1 MGSRRT
7 PLGSNDSHPTK
18 RGAERTIRK
27 EESAQSSGATTVPA
41 FRRGI
46 LRFRHLCVCTHRPPG
61 PRGPHTLPP
70 APGKR
75 RAPAAAA
82 PRYLRPLPRSSLRHG
97 ASGTAALPRDA
108 PPPAPAPA
116 LASPVQHF
124 PDPLAHAV
132 GRRGDAAPGATALGR
147 QVLDGGHDMV
157 GLRREVRRRRRLR
170 RRRVPRVA
178 VALRGEH
185 RGGAAPQRRAESIP
199 AGAAGAATAAASGQR
214 RTLARSSLTELPCS
228 EGRAAA
234 AGECRSRSTERRQF
248 GDPPPAAAAHT
259 PSAQPLP
266 PGRRAGPTPLFP
278 PAAAPRAPALL
289 CGPAAACGGARPR
302 ERCLSLAAR
311 GRRSTRLAA
320 PTPPS
325 GRSRPSARGG
335 TGSAGLGPGPA
346 GLGRCSAATSSPR
359 KFPLAHS

>member
-82 PRYLRPLPRSSLRHG
+82 PRYLRPLPRSSLGHG

-108 PPPAPAPA
+108 PPPAPA

-185 RGGAAPQRRAESIP
+185 RGGAAPQRPAESIP